1 MGEPATSGA
10 IELKEK
16 ESIGYGIFMLVLIVF
31 SLVIM
36 VVLLLPISEATKQAL
51 LFFDNA
57 ICVFF
62 LIDFGINL
70 ARSHPPRAYF
80 IGQRGW
86 LDLIGSVPVLGF
98 FPASGLLRLARISR
112 LMRAAPML
120 RGSNRRQLIHD
131 VLANRGQYALM
142 ITVLA
147 AFLVLS
153 VSTFL
158 MVQFESRS
166 PDANITSGG
175 DALWWAFTTIT
186 TVGYGDQYP
195 VTPLGRVVAV
205 FVMFAGVGI
214 IGSLASILASFLVP
228 DSSASSSG
236 SDSAELARV
245 RTELA
250 ALRAKLGDE
259 PTPHGAPD
267 A

>member
-1 MGEPATSGA
+1 
-10 IELKEK
+10 
-16 ESIGYGIFMLVLIVF
+16 
-31 SLVIM
+31 
-36 VVLLLPISEATKQAL
+36 
-51 LFFDNA
+51 
-57 ICVFF
+57 
-62 LIDFGINL
+62 
-70 ARSHPPRAYF
+70 
-80 IGQRGW
+80 
-86 LDLIGSVPVLGF
+86 
-98 FPASGLLRLARISR
+98 
-112 LMRAAPML
+112 ML

-147 AFLVLS
+147 AFLVLT

-228 DSSASSSG
+228 DSSASGESEGRSSG